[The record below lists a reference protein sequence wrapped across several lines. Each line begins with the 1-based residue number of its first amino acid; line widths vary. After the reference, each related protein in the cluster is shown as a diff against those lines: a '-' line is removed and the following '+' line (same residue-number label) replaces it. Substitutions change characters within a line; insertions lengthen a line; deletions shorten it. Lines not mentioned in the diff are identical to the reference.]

1 METILV
7 KATPRSEQETGKG
20 ANHRLRASGLI
31 PINVIGSG
39 KSTLGSV
46 NEKDMNKIIDSGIRQ
61 ATLLNLELGSNTERV
76 FVKEIQRFPHTGQI
90 RHIDFYK
97 VVPGKKITTSVA
109 IETTGVAKGSK
120 LGGQFDHIVKQIK
133 IKSIPED
140 LKDIITVDITDLDV
154 GDMIK
159 VSQLPVPKSWE
170 IIVNGDPI
178 VASVMKTRA
187 LLAQEKADKD
197 LAAGKSKE
205 TGKKKGK

>member
-7 KATPRSEQETGKG
+7 KTTQRSESETGKG
-20 ANHRLRASGLI
+20 FNRRLRASGMI
-31 PINVIGSG
+31 PINVIGNG
-39 KSTLGSV
+39 KSVLASV

-61 ATLLNLELGSNTERV
+61 ATLLNLEIGSNTEKV

-97 VVPGKKITTSVA
+97 VTPGRKITTRVA
-109 IETTGVAKGSK
+109 IETKGVAKGSK
-120 LGGQFDHIVKQIK
+120 TGGQFDHIVKQIK

-140 LKDIITVDITDLDV
+140 LKDIITIDVTDLDV

-178 VASVMKTRA
+178 VVSVMKTRA

-197 LAAGKSKE
+197 AAASKGKAD
-205 TGKKKGK
+205 GKKKGK

>member
-1 METILV
+1 V
-7 KATPRSEQETGKG
+7 
-20 ANHRLRASGLI
+20 
-31 PINVIGSG
+31 
-39 KSTLGSV
+39 
-46 NEKDMNKIIDSGIRQ
+46 EKEIQKLIDSGIRK
-61 ATLLNLELGSNTERV
+61 ATLIEIELGDKKENV

-97 VVPGKKITTSVA
+97 VTPGKKITTRVA

-140 LKDIITVDITDLDV
+140 LKDIITLDVTNLDV

-178 VASVMKTRA
+178 VVSVMKTRA

-197 LAAGKSKE
+197 AAAGKGKDA
-205 TGKKKGK
+205 GKKKGK